1 MATVDRYAA
10 LKNALVDADRALG
23 GGVTIDPLK
32 SQAENFDAYA
42 SGKPWYFKAEMVRPH
57 GGLRRGGKVVNREQ
71 HLEVTVKK
79 GGEAEAQKL
88 LDLFQYDGVIR
99 TMHSV
104 PHGGRKHGH

>member
-10 LKNALVDADRALG
+10 LKNALVDADLALG

-32 SQAENFDAYA
+32 SQAENFEAYA
-42 SGKPWYFKAEMVRPH
+42 KGKSWFVKAEMNRPL
-57 GGLRRGGKVVNREQ
+57 GGLRRGGRVVRREQ
-71 HLEVTVKK
+71 QLEITVRK

-104 PHGGRKHGH
+104 PHGGRKHG